1 MIKPVLCVFGTRPEA
16 IKMAPVVRQLRHV
29 GVPYKVA
36 VTAQHRAMLDQ
47 VLDIFEIIPDYDLDL
62 MMPNQSLADLNARCL
77 TGLNQVIT
85 DCDPAC
91 VVGQGD
97 TTTVFAAALAA
108 FYRGVPFA
116 HVEAGLRSGDLRSP
130 FPEEFNRVA
139 ASKITSLHFAPTD
152 LAQDTLLREGYD
164 PANVL
169 MTGNTVIDAVQ
180 IARSR
185 VEPMTLPGFDAF
197 GLITVHRRE
206 NFGRPLQNIIAAVRE
221 IAITRP
227 DFGFVWPVHPNPNIQ
242 TQVFSALKDLPNVR
256 LADPFDYSTF
266 LSALAGASIAL
277 SDSGGVQEEAPT
289 LRTPVLVLRTETER
303 PEGVHAGAA
312 LLVGV
317 EQAAIVENSLRLIDD
332 ARAREAM
339 VVDRSPY
346 GDGLSAQRIVDAL
359 SVRYMDRAAAAGPLE

>member
-1 MIKPVLCVFGTRPEA
+1 MTRPVLCVFGTRPEA
-16 IKMAPVVRQLRHV
+16 IKMAPVVLRLRQA

-47 VLDIFEIIPDYDLDL
+47 VLDVFEIVPDYDLDL
-62 MMPNQSLADLNARCL
+62 MTPNQSLADLNARCL
-77 TGLNQVIT
+77 TGLNQLIT
-85 DCDPAC
+85 ECDPAC

-152 LAQDTLLREGYD
+152 LARDTLLREGVD
-164 PANVL
+164 PATVL
-169 MTGNTVIDAVQ
+169 MTGNTVIDAVE

-185 VEPMTLPGFDAF
+185 VEPMALPGFDAF

-206 NFGRPLQNIIAAVRE
+206 NFGRPLENIIAAVRE
-221 IAITRP
+221 IALARP

-242 TQVFSALKDLPNVR
+242 THVYAALGDLPNVHLR
-256 LADPFDYSTF
+256 DPFDYSTF

-289 LRTPVLVLRTETER
+289 LKTPVLVLRTETER

-317 EQAAIVENSLRLIDD
+317 EQATIVESALRLIDH

-339 VVDRSPY
+339 MVDQSPY
-346 GDGLSAQRIVDAL
+346 GDGQSARRIVEAL
-359 SVRYMDRAAAAGPLE
+359 SERYMGAAATAVWA